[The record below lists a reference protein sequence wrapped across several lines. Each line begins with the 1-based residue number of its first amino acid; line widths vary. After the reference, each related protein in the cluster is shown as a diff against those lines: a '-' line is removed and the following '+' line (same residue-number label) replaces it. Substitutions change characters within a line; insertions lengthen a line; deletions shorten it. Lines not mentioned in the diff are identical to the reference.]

1 MSLARQALLR
11 MSRSKWLARQ
21 MSNRAFARRAVR
33 RFMPGE
39 DPEDSLVAAG
49 ALAAKG
55 MGTLLT
61 QLGENLTSLD
71 EAAAVRDHYLWLCDR
86 IQALGLPSQPSIKL
100 TQFGL
105 DLSEEACT
113 AYVLALAAKAE
124 ATGSFL
130 WVDIEDS
137 SYVDR
142 TLAIFRR
149 LRERHEKVGLCL
161 QAYLHRTPA
170 DLAALMPLNPA
181 IRLVKGAYAEPPAVA
196 IPVKRDVDRA
206 FGVLGRQLLDAAAR
220 GEAFPVF
227 GTHDLALVQEMS
239 SHAATIGVADGAWE
253 FAMLYG
259 IRTAEQE
266 RLAREGRRV
275 RTLISYGEHW
285 FPWYMRR
292 LAERPANVWFVA
304 KNLVVRS

>member
-1 MSLARQALLR
+1 MSQ
-11 MSRSKWLARQ
+11 
-21 MSNRAFARRAVR
+21 RAFARRAVR

-39 DPEDSLVAAG
+39 DPEDSLAA
-49 ALAAKG
+49 AAVLAEKG
-55 MGTLLT
+55 LGSLLT

-71 EAAAVRDHYLWLCDR
+71 EAAEVRDHYLWLCDR
-86 IQALGLPSQPSIKL
+86 IQELQLPSQPSIKL

-105 DLSEEACT
+105 DLSQEACT
-113 AYVLALAAKAE
+113 EYVLALAAKAE

-142 TLAIFRR
+142 TLAIFRT

-161 QAYLHRTPA
+161 QAYLHRTPS
-170 DLAALMPLNPA
+170 DLASLMPLHPA

-196 IPVKRDVDRA
+196 IPVKRDVDQA
-206 FGVLGRQLLDAAAR
+206 FGTLGELLLDAAAR
-220 GEAFPVF
+220 GGAFPVF
-227 GTHDLALVQEMS
+227 GTHDLALVDRLSRYASQVG
-239 SHAATIGVADGAWE
+239 AVDGSWE

-259 IRTAEQE
+259 IRSAEQE
-266 RLAREGRRV
+266 RLVQEGRRV

-292 LAERPANVWFVA
+292 LAERPANVWFVM
-304 KNLVVRS
+304 KSMVGR

>member
-11 MSRSKWLARQ
+11 MSRSRWLAGQ
-21 MSNRAFARRAVR
+21 MARRSFARRAVR

-39 DPEDSLVAAG
+39 DPEAS
-49 ALAAKG
+49 LAAARQLADKG
-55 MGTLLT
+55 LGTLLT

-71 EAAAVRDHYLWLCDR
+71 EAARVRDHYLWLCDR
-86 IQALGLPSQPSIKL
+86 VRELGLPSQPSIKL

-105 DLSEEACT
+105 DLSQEACT
-113 AYVLALAAKAE
+113 DNVLALAAKAE

-170 DLAALMPLNPA
+170 DLEALMPLGPA

-196 IPVKRDVDRA
+196 IPVKADVDRA
-206 FGVLGRQLLDAAAR
+206 FQSLGERLLDAAAR

-227 GTHDLALVQEMS
+227 GTHDLPLLARLSAYARKVQ
-239 SHAATIGVADGAWE
+239 AADGTWE
-253 FAMLYG
+253 IAMLYG
-259 IRTAEQE
+259 IRAAEQE
-266 RLAREGRRV
+266 QLAREGRRV

-292 LAERPANVWFVA
+292 LAERPANVWFVL
-304 KNLVVRS
+304 KSMVGG

>member
-11 MSRSKWLARQ
+11 MSRSRWLARQ
-21 MSNRAFARRAVR
+21 MANRSFARRAVR

-39 DPEDSLVAAG
+39 DPEASLVAARE
-49 ALAAKG
+49 LAGKG
-55 MGTLLT
+55 LGTLLT

-71 EAAAVRDHYLWLCDR
+71 AAAKVRDHYLWLCDR
-86 IQALGLPSQPSIKL
+86 VRETGLPSQPSIKL

-105 DLSEEACT
+105 DLSQDACT
-113 AYVLALAAKAE
+113 ENVMVLAAKAE
-124 ATGSFL
+124 SIGSFL

-170 DLAALMPLNPA
+170 DLEALMPLCPA

-196 IPVKRDVDRA
+196 MPVKADVDRA
-206 FGVLGRQLLDAAAR
+206 YQALGERLLGAAVR

-227 GTHDLALVQEMS
+227 GTHDMNLVS
-239 SHAATIGVADGAWE
+239 RLSAHARQVGAADGTWE
-253 FAMLYG
+253 IAMLYG
-259 IRTAEQE
+259 IRSAEQAQ
-266 RLAREGRRV
+266 LAAQGRRV

-292 LAERPANVWFVA
+292 LAERPANVWFVL
-304 KNLVVRS
+304 KSLVSR

>member
-11 MSRSKWLARQ
+11 MSRSRWLAGQ
-21 MSNRAFARRAVR
+21 MSKRAFARRAVR

-39 DPEDSLVAAG
+39 DPEASLVAARE
-49 ALAAKG
+49 LATKG
-55 MGTLLT
+55 LGTLLT

-71 EAAAVRDHYLWLCDR
+71 DAAQVRDHYLWLCDR
-86 IQALGLPSQPSIKL
+86 IQELDLPSQPSIKL

-105 DLSEEACT
+105 DLSESACT
-113 AYVLALAAKAE
+113 EYVLALAAKAE
-124 ATGSFL
+124 STGSFL

-142 TLAIFRR
+142 TLAIFRK
-149 LRERHEKVGLCL
+149 LRERHEKVGLAL

-196 IPVKRDVDRA
+196 MPLKRDVDQA
-206 FGVLGRQLLDAAAR
+206 FASLGERMLDAAAR

-227 GTHDLALVQEMS
+227 GTHDLTLVRHLS
-239 SHAATIGVADGAWE
+239 DYAVKAGATDGCWE

-259 IRTAEQE
+259 IRAAEQE
-266 RLAREGRRV
+266 RLAAEGRRV

-292 LAERPANVWFVA
+292 LAERPANVWFVV
-304 KNLVVRS
+304 KSMVGG